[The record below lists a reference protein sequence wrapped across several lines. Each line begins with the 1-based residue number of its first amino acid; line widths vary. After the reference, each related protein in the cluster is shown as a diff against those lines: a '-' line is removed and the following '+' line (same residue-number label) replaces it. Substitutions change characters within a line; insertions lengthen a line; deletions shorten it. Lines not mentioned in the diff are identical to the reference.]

1 MLASINFNLAEG
13 INININASGG
23 NEQIHELP
31 ANILSLLKKFKNSY
45 DNKNIQELTK
55 LISDSYETGSRWG
68 NNKNEFTTFFGSLFK
83 RLPVWTKLKLTIE
96 IFHVVQNDDTA
107 FKAIIDFK
115 SDVTVWIIPIQTI
128 DSNQVC
134 VEVCPEHPYGIWKI
148 RSILSTN

>member
-1 MLASINFNLAEG
+1 MLASVNFNLAEG

-83 RLPVWTKLKLTIE
+83 RLPVWTKLKLTI
-96 IFHVVQNDDTA
+96 
-107 FKAIIDFK
+107 
-115 SDVTVWIIPIQTI
+115 

-134 VEVCPEHPYGIWKI
+134 VEVCPEPPYGIWKI